1 MYWRRFPVSSIP
13 VDDSKEF
20 EEWVLQRWREKDD
33 LLEYYSQHGRF
44 PPSPTNLSE
53 AAGASK
59 ETTGRKDLGHL
70 VTEVKLAQ
78 WFEVGQI
85 FVVIAAIGLVLNV
98 LSKFWRLVRSIL

>member
-13 VDDSKEF
+13 VDDSKAF

-44 PPSPTNLSE
+44 PPSPESLDG
-53 AAGASK
+53 AANASK
-59 ETTGRKDLGHL
+59 QATGEKDPGHL

-85 FVVIAAIGLVLNV
+85 FVVIAAVGLVLNV
-98 LSKFWRLVRSIL
+98 LLKFWRLVRSIL